1 MWSDDDIKRIVEYYE
16 YVVCGLPLDE
26 VPHEYRDA
34 VKALIV

>member
-16 YVVCGLPLDE
+16 YVVSGMPLDD
-26 VPHEYRDA
+26 VPMEYLDA

>member
-16 YVVCGLPLDE
+16 YVVGGMPLDD
-26 VPHEYRDA
+26 VPHEYRDV

>member
-16 YVVCGLPLDE
+16 DVVGGMPLDD
-26 VPHEYRDA
+26 VPMEYRDA